1 MDKYHI
7 KTISRFME
15 RAEEI
20 GDELY
25 NYYKAFDFFVYK
37 NVDNMIQQL
46 DNIQT
51 NYVTVTKSDVK
62 IFENGYIPR
71 PHELYHEYV
80 G

>member
-37 NVDNMIQQL
+37 NVDNMI
-46 DNIQT
+46 
-51 NYVTVTKSDVK
+51 
-62 IFENGYIPR
+62 
-71 PHELYHEYV
+71 
-80 G
+80 